1 MKQFISIAVVCFF
14 AIVLRCPNS
23 FAEDAIKIGYVDIN
37 KVFDAYDKA
46 KGISK
51 SVEAERE
58 KGRSERK
65 RREEEIK
72 KKNKELQDST
82 LGKEE
87 KEKREKSIQ
96 KKIKKLVEFDR
107 AQRKKEHEP
116 IRKGLSE
123 IYKVV
128 QKVGEKEGFDLILE
142 KRDGLFGKTVL
153 FGKKSLDLTDKV
165 IKELLKK

>member
-1 MKQFISIAVVCFF
+1 MKQFRAIAVVCFLS
-14 AIVLRCPNS
+14 IVLCCPNS
-23 FAEDAIKIGYVDIN
+23 FAEDTLKIGYVDIN

-58 KGRSERK
+58 KGRSERT

-72 KKNKELQDST
+72 KENKGLQDST
-82 LGKEE
+82 LEKEE
-87 KEKREKSIQ
+87 RAKREKSIQ
-96 KKIKKLVEFDR
+96 KKIKELVEFDR
-107 AQRKKEHEP
+107 VRRKKEQEP

-128 QKVGEKEGFDLILE
+128 QKVGEREGFDLILE